1 MDIFPDSFPLDV
13 PVNITISHSLHGH
26 QSSHSKFQLVTQIY
40 TINSTSPSLGIV
52 VVHLQHNLGLNI
64 NHFLLLFK
72 HTTSYQAKVL
82 DLHNL
87 SRDFLTSQIQIK
99 TAYNYVCGVF
109 NYTALANKT
118 YPQVYRISL
127 YEKEVIDYIFIV
139 AVVTF
144 PGDKSI
150 DSKYSRWKKVSKS
163 PYEVSVLNG
172 SNITVKSI
180 GCWNSEKYTQTIT
193 IGEYS
198 FKMEWKCLWWP
209 IDTFI
214 TVDNSNSGINVSIST
229 NAESGYNLIVSLT
242 NSFIGQW
249 REFLYDFLI
258 TVVLA
263 YFLSWFYFRDMSVT
277 KMCICSII
285 TTFYGGFLINS
296 YKFFYY
302 RYSNKNHIV
311 AIIFFL
317 CFCFGIDIINGIIQV
332 FFI

>member
-1 MDIFPDSFPLDV
+1 MY
-13 PVNITISHSLHGH
+13 NITSTTP
-26 QSSHSKFQLVTQIY
+26 SS
-40 TINSTSPSLGIV
+40 GIV
-52 VVHLQHNLGLNI
+52 LVHLKHNLALDDTNM
-64 NHFLLLFK
+64 NRFLLLFK
-72 HTTSYQAKVL
+72 HTTNYKARL
-82 DLHNL
+82 LNLHNF
-87 SRDFLTSQIQIK
+87 SRYFLTSQIQIK

-109 NYTALANKT
+109 NYTALANKI
-118 YPQVYRISL
+118 YHQVYRISF
-127 YEKEVIDYIFIV
+127 YEKEGKIKYMSIV

-172 SNITVKSI
+172 SNITVTSI
-180 GCWNSEKYTQTIT
+180 GCWDKLESEKYTQTIT

>member
-1 MDIFPDSFPLDV
+1 MY
-13 PVNITISHSLHGH
+13 NITSTTP
-26 QSSHSKFQLVTQIY
+26 SS
-40 TINSTSPSLGIV
+40 GIV
-52 VVHLQHNLGLNI
+52 LVYLKHNLALNDTNI
-64 NHFLLLFK
+64 NRFLLLFE
-72 HTTSYQAKVL
+72 HTTNYQAKVL
-82 DLHNL
+82 NLHNL
-87 SRDFLTSQIQIK
+87 SRHFLTSQIQIQ
-99 TAYNYVCGVF
+99 TAYNTVCGVL

-229 NAESGYNLIVSLT
+229 NAESVYNSIVGLK

-249 REFLYDFLI
+249 RELFYNFLI
-258 TVVLA
+258 NVVLA